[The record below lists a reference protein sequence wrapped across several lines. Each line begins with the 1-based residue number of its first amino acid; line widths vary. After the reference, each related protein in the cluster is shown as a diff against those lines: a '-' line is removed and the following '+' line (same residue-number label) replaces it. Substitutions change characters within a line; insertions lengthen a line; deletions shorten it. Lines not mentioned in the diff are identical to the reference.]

1 MQPSELDA
9 LHALLSAGHNDGPSL
24 RAALPAL
31 SVTRCDAGDLDQAP
45 YRRYAGFDL
54 HLVDGAGH
62 CWQITADPAAATG
75 IVLARQRP

>member
-1 MQPSELDA
+1 MQPADLDI
-9 LHALLSAGHNDGPSL
+9 LHDLLVAGRSDGPAL
-24 RAALPAL
+24 RAALPQL
-31 SVTRCDAGDLDQAP
+31 SVTRCDASDLDDAP

-62 CWQITADPAAATG
+62 CWQLTRDPATATG

>member
-1 MQPSELDA
+1 MQPAELDT
-9 LHALLSAGHNDGPSL
+9 LHALLSAGRGDGPSL
-24 RAALPAL
+24 RAALPQL
-31 SVTRCDAGDLDQAP
+31 TVTRCDAGDVDQTP

-62 CWQITADPAAATG
+62 CWQLTTDPAAATG